1 MLCAFFYYVYCLILF
16 CFYVS
21 GLSMNFK
28 RSVVIL
34 FELIKRCE
42 EEIEILQR
50 EMTNYLSY
58 YKNVIVKLE
67 EATKVIQQ
75 TPNVISQSKILF
87 IKKGVRFAKKQLLN
101 SYQHFLDIMKANTDS
116 TYSVEELTDEDDS
129 DNDLDSDDDDDSDDS
144 NSENE
149 YE

>member
-1 MLCAFFYYVYCLILF
+1 
-16 CFYVS
+16 
-21 GLSMNFK
+21 MNFK

-50 EMTNYLSY
+50 EITNYLSY

-75 TPNVISQSKILF
+75 TPNVSQ
-87 IKKGVRFAKKQLLN
+87 VPA
-101 SYQHFLDIMKANTDS
+101 QHN
-116 TYSVEELTDEDDS
+116 
-129 DNDLDSDDDDDSDDS
+129 
-144 NSENE
+144 
-149 YE
+149 

>member
-1 MLCAFFYYVYCLILF
+1 
-16 CFYVS
+16 
-21 GLSMNFK
+21 MNFK

-34 FELIKRCE
+34 FELIKRCG

-75 TPNVISQSKILF
+75 TPNVSQ
-87 IKKGVRFAKKQLLN
+87 VPA
-101 SYQHFLDIMKANTDS
+101 QHN
-116 TYSVEELTDEDDS
+116 
-129 DNDLDSDDDDDSDDS
+129 
-144 NSENE
+144 
-149 YE
+149 

>member
-1 MLCAFFYYVYCLILF
+1 
-16 CFYVS
+16 
-21 GLSMNFK
+21 MNFK

-75 TPNVISQSKILF
+75 TPNVSQ
-87 IKKGVRFAKKQLLN
+87 VPA
-101 SYQHFLDIMKANTDS
+101 QHN
-116 TYSVEELTDEDDS
+116 
-129 DNDLDSDDDDDSDDS
+129 
-144 NSENE
+144 
-149 YE
+149 

>member
-1 MLCAFFYYVYCLILF
+1 MCIFYYVYCLILF
-16 CFYVS
+16 RFYVS

-75 TPNVISQSKILF
+75 TPNVSQ
-87 IKKGVRFAKKQLLN
+87 VPA
-101 SYQHFLDIMKANTDS
+101 QHN
-116 TYSVEELTDEDDS
+116 
-129 DNDLDSDDDDDSDDS
+129 
-144 NSENE
+144 
-149 YE
+149 